1 MHRERDLNHFIT
13 IQNSS
18 TLIRSNIQLL
28 HFNHRKPIF
37 QVQPGYTYTVHK
49 MDCRSRNGRL
59 LAISCLATTAA
70 VWYLLAAQY
79 QDLAAGLL
87 AAQGGDKEAAEVV
100 VMTDPNKVQYAAASF

>member
-1 MHRERDLNHFIT
+1 
-13 IQNSS
+13 
-18 TLIRSNIQLL
+18 
-28 HFNHRKPIF
+28 
-37 QVQPGYTYTVHK
+37 
-49 MDCRSRNGRL
+49 MDCRSRNGRP